1 MAYPP
6 VIGET
11 WVSVC
16 GCRQLSFQLRVWG
29 GASGGLSCF
38 VGGQCWGRLADYGA
52 ERGVEG
58 RERSSHWALAV
69 GFLGGRV

>member
-1 MAYPP
+1 MW
-6 VIGET
+6 E
-11 WVSVC
+11 
-16 GCRQLSFQLRVWG
+16 

-52 ERGVEG
+52 EHGVEG
-58 RERSSHWALAV
+58 RERSSHRALAI